1 MSETNDKPTEVDA
14 KPTDDTTK
22 PTVDAPTDTKPT
34 EVDAKPAETGDT
46 VTRAALE
53 KLPEAMTRD
62 ELVALI
68 RRAKLAEQI
77 DLRLSAAKL
86 RDALFA
92 LRPDLAP
99 PPDPESAK
107 LQADLEELATR
118 AEEGDDDA
126 AAALRELRER
136 EDAMTR
142 ASRDYAE
149 ALKRA
154 EPALPW
160 LAGFGFKRDPQ
171 DMERGKLLEA
181 LLAVAGSLEEP
192 PSSIRDAAGDYLALA
207 MASIGGE
214 EREIVHAHR
223 EAVLRAIEAERRN
236 PKATGPRYYTVER
249 FAKYVREGSIF
260 SLNAG
265 ITICDQHYDIPE
277 MRRQGV
283 PLVEVAPPKVGG

>member
-1 MSETNDKPTEVDA
+1 MSETNDKPTELET
-14 KPTDDTTK
+14 KPSDTT
-22 PTVDAPTDTKPT
+22 TPTDTAA
-34 EVDAKPAETGDT
+34 DDT
-46 VTRAALE
+46 VARDELE
-53 KLPEAMTRD
+53 KPPEAMTRD

-99 PPDPESAK
+99 PPDPELAK
-107 LQADLEELATR
+107 LQADLEELAAR

-136 EDAMTR
+136 EDAMTK

-171 DMERGKLLEA
+171 DMDRGKLLEA

-192 PSSIRDAAGDYLALA
+192 PSTIRDAAGDYLALA

-283 PLVEVAPPKVGG
+283 PLVEVAPPKAGG